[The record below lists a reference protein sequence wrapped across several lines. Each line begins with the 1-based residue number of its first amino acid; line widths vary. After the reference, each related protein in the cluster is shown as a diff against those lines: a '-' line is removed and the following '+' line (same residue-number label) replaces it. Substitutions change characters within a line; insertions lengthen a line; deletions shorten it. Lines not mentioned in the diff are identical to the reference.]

1 MYRLFLITYKVLLN
15 VNYMTKTEA
24 KNLLVNL
31 MKEFRFEVTNNHKLI
46 VFVGLLGDFDSFEYA
61 INLGKILKFD
71 KPENLDI
78 FLIAI
83 GNEKGKEKFCKYTDF
98 PEENLK
104 VVNNNQ
110 LHTLVGASKGLDV
123 GLGGWINMTLMLMG
137 IGSSKTIIEVIRG
150 YTGDKSS
157 NQIYSENDEINLFR
171 FIRFSGKLFS
181 KSFGSG
187 YLRPFELATFR
198 LNNMVEIFQN
208 WKDYMINTNYL
219 PQRSCT
225 FILDENNN
233 FKYKFF
239 SKDILNY
246 SKDMKDPLSFL
257 SEYL

>member
-1 MYRLFLITYKVLLN
+1 
-15 VNYMTKTEA
+15 MTSEEL
-24 KNLLVNL
+24 KNLLTNL
-31 MKEFRFEVTNNHKLI
+31 AEDFNFENSKKNKLFA
-46 VFVGLLGDFDSFEYA
+46 FVGLLGDFDSFEYA
-61 INLGKILKFD
+61 INLSKILKHN
-71 KPENLDI
+71 KYKNLDI

-83 GNEKGKEKFCKYTDF
+83 GNEKGKEKFCKYTNF
-98 PEENLK
+98 PEKNLK
-104 VVNNNQ
+104 VVNNNKF
-110 LHTLVGASKGLDV
+110 HTIVGASKGLDV

-157 NQIYSENDEINLFR
+157 SQIYFENDQINLFK

-181 KSFGSG
+181 KPFGKG

-198 LNNMVEIFQN
+198 LKNMIEIFQN

-233 FKYKFF
+233 FKYKFI

-246 SKDMKDPLSFL
+246 SKNMKEPLSFL
-257 SEYL
+257 AEYL